1 MDLNGKI
8 ALITGAGGKRG
19 IGRATALQF
28 ACCGA
33 DVALTDVHR
42 EPEDLPSDEVES
54 GWRVHHGSGV
64 QRQRGAVV
72 SLKRRR
78 PCANHLTIPNL
89 LLIRRAQPFRPA
101 SDLGTGRRCTALLPS
116 PSPYG
121 KVYHSIIH
129 SDWQVLT
136 KRSTRLLFIPYYS
149 CLLGIHWMVPA
160 IRDLDAL
167 RKHSV
172 KNDDE

>member
-54 GWRVHHGSGV
+54 GWRGIESVAEEVEKEG
-64 QRQRGAVV
+64 
-72 SLKRRR
+72 
-78 PCANHLTIPNL
+78 
-89 LLIRRAQPFRPA
+89 RRALA
-101 SDLGTGRRCTALLPS
+101 ITCDMTRR
-116 PSPYG
+116 
-121 KVYHSIIH
+121 
-129 SDWQVLT
+129 
-136 KRSTRLLFIPYYS
+136 
-149 CLLGIHWMVPA
+149 
-160 IRDLDAL
+160 
-167 RKHSV
+167 
-172 KNDDE
+172 E